1 MEDLF
6 SKRELIYT
14 IYRERSFSA
23 AAQKLF
29 ISQPALSLTVKKLE
43 EALGTPLFDRSTKP
57 IGLTEAG
64 QEYIAAVEA
73 IAHVESGFE
82 NYLRSLRGMEAGSLG
97 IGSNQLLSSLVLPRY
112 VASFTRQYPGIRLKL
127 VDANSTTLENL
138 IQGGQLDI
146 IIDNHILPPAQF
158 ENRKLTTEQ
167 LFLAVPGSFPEN
179 SRALPCKLTCRDI
192 VSGHFREEHCQPVDL
207 RLFSQTPFIL
217 MNQDNDTRR
226 QSDAL
231 FQEAGFTPRVLFEM
245 DRLAT
250 LFSYIEEGTAASLV
264 SDTLIRGLRPQGDI
278 CFYPL
283 SGSHAQREIY
293 VSYKRNR
300 HYSQAMSVFIER
312 LGDLSVP
319 ADGR

>member
-1 MEDLF
+1 MEDIF
-6 SKRELIYT
+6 SKREMIYT
-14 IYRERSFSA
+14 VYQERSFSA

-29 ISQPALSLTVKKLE
+29 VSQPALSLTVKKLE
-43 EALGTPLFDRSTKP
+43 ETLGTPLFDRSTKP

-73 IAHVESGFE
+73 IRHVESGFE

-112 VASFTRQYPGIRLKL
+112 VAAFTRAYPGIRLKL

-138 IQGGQLDI
+138 IGGGQLDI
-146 IIDNHILPPAQF
+146 IIDNHILPPEQF
-158 ENRKLTTEQ
+158 ENRRLSRER

-179 SRALPCKLTCRDI
+179 RAARAHKLSC
-192 VSGHFREEHCQPVDL
+192 EEILTGDPEKEKHPPVDL
-207 RLFSQTPFIL
+207 RLFAQTPFIL

-231 FQEAGFTPRVLFEM
+231 FQEAGFAPRVLFEM

-250 LFSYIEEGTAASLV
+250 LFNYIEEGTAASLV
-264 SDTLIRGLRPQGDI
+264 SDTLIRGLRPKGDI

-283 SGSHAQREIY
+283 AGSHAQREIY

-300 HYSQAMSVFIER
+300 HYSQAMSVFIES
-312 LGDLSVP
+312 LGNLNEPV
-319 ADGR
+319 GI

>member
-1 MEDLF
+1 MEDWF

-14 IYRERSFSA
+14 VYQERSFSA

-43 EALGTPLFDRSTKP
+43 ERLGTPLFDRSTKP

-73 IAHVESGFE
+73 FRHIESGFE
-82 NYLRSLRGMEAGSLG
+82 NYLQSLRGLEAGSLG

-112 VASFTRQYPGIRLKL
+112 VAAFTRQYPGIRLNL
-127 VDANSTTLENL
+127 VDANSTTLEKL

-158 ENRKLTTEQ
+158 ENRRLTTEQ

-179 SRALPCKLTCRDI
+179 RQARASCLSWEDI
-192 VSGHFREEHCQPVDL
+192 LKNDPQAAARPPVEL
-207 RLFSQTPFIL
+207 GLFSNTPFIL

-226 QSDAL
+226 RSDSL
-231 FQEAGFTPRVLFEM
+231 FQAAGFTPRVLFEM

-250 LFSYIEEGTAASLV
+250 LFSYIEEGTGASIV
-264 SDTLIRGLRPQGDI
+264 SDTLIRGLMPQGDI

-283 SGSHAQREIY
+283 AGKAALRDIY

-300 HYSQAMSVFIER
+300 HYSQAMSVFIES
-312 LGDLSVP
+312 LGTLC
-319 ADGR
+319 